1 LAVNLDMLKNII
13 LNKINY
19 QKKQKV
25 EKIDQ
30 PSFPEGKCLTFSI
43 LRGVKLTLLVSRSKY
58 L

>member
-1 LAVNLDMLKNII
+1 MLKNII
-13 LNKINY
+13 FNKINY